1 MVPVAESRL
10 SDTSRAPDMIPIFEP
25 SLTCLERQYLMQAID
40 SGWISSQ
47 GDFILRFESEFAE
60 WHGMPYAVACS
71 NCTTALHLAL
81 DVLGIG
87 PGDEVLCPDLT
98 FIAPANMIKLTGAK
112 VVLVDVEPGSWGID
126 PRKMAEKIT
135 ARTKA
140 VIVVHPFG
148 HAADMDPIMELART
162 HGLKVIEDVAEAP
175 GGRYKG
181 RLLGTFGDLS
191 CYSFFANK
199 IITTGEGGMVM
210 TRDPGL
216 DKALRIRRDHGM
228 SRERRYVHEVV
239 GFNYRMTN
247 MQAAVGVAQVERFNG
262 ILQRRAIQ
270 AALYERL
277 LGAAGKLTWRPVMLW
292 CGMVHWLATVSL
304 RRRDLRDP
312 LLQHLKELGIDCRQ
326 MVYPVHMAAPYA
338 DANNPEDFPVSCD
351 VSLRSLH
358 LPSTTDLS
366 EADVARICD
375 AVLAWLDAND

>member
-1 MVPVAESRL
+1 
-10 SDTSRAPDMIPIFEP
+10 MIPIFEP
-25 SLTCLERQYLMQAID
+25 SLTSLERQYLLEAID

-47 GDFILRFESEFAE
+47 GEFIVRFEAQFAE
-60 WHGMPYAVACS
+60 WHGMPHAVACS

-81 DVLGIG
+81 DVLGVG

-98 FIAPANMIKLTGAK
+98 FIAPANMIRLTGAK
-112 VVLVDVEPGSWGID
+112 AVLVDVEPGSWGID
-126 PRKMAEKIT
+126 PTKMAEKIT
-135 ARTKA
+135 ERTKA

-148 HAADMDPIMELART
+148 HSADMDPIMDLART

-191 CYSFFANK
+191 CFSFFANK

-228 SRERRYVHEVV
+228 SRERRYVHEVI

-247 MQAAVGVAQVERFNG
+247 MQAAVGVAQVERFDG
-262 ILQRRAIQ
+262 ILKRRAAQ
-270 AALYERL
+270 AVLYEQL
-277 LGAAGKLTWRPVMLW
+277 FSTTGKLIWRPAMPW
-292 CGMVHWLATVSL
+292 CAMVHWLATVSL
-304 RRRDLRDP
+304 RRPDLRDP
-312 LLQHLKELGIDCRQ
+312 LLQHLKGQGIDCRQ

-338 DANNPEDFPVSCD
+338 DVNSQNDFPISRL
-351 VSLRSLH
+351 VSLGSLH
-358 LPSTTDLS
+358 LPSTTDLP
-366 EADVARICD
+366 EADVGRICG
-375 AVLAWLDAND
+375 AILEWLDANDRT

>member
-1 MVPVAESRL
+1 
-10 SDTSRAPDMIPIFEP
+10 MIPIFEP
-25 SLTCLERQYLMQAID
+25 SLTSLERQYLMQAID

-47 GDFILRFESEFAE
+47 GDFILKFEVQFAE

-71 NCTTALHLAL
+71 NCTVALHLAL

-98 FIAPANMIKLTGAK
+98 FIAPANMIRLTGAK
-112 VVLVDVEPGSWGID
+112 VILVDVEPNSWGID
-126 PRKMAEKIT
+126 PKKMAEKIT
-135 ARTKA
+135 SRTRA

-148 HAADMDPIMELART
+148 HSADMDPIMDLARI

-181 RLLGTFGDLS
+181 RLVGTFGDLS

-210 TRDPGL
+210 TRDPDL
-216 DKALRIRRDHGM
+216 DRALRIRRDHGM

-247 MQAAVGVAQVERFNG
+247 MQAAVGVAQIERFNG
-262 ILQRRAIQ
+262 ILERRAAQ

-277 LGAAGKLTWRPVMLW
+277 LGASGKLAWRPVMPW
-292 CGMVHWLATVSL
+292 CGMVHWLATVTL
-304 RRRDLRDP
+304 RHQDLRDP
-312 LLQHLKELGIDCRQ
+312 LLQHLKEQGIDCRQ
-326 MVYPVHMAAPYA
+326 MIYPIHTAVPYA
-338 DANNPEDFPVSCD
+338 DANDPADFPVSRD

-358 LPSTTDLS
+358 LPSTTDLP
-366 EADVARICD
+366 EADMARICG
-375 AVLAWLDAND
+375 AVLAWLDVNDRP